1 MVFNSMVFLWIFL
14 PLCLISYFL
23 IKDKYK
29 NLLLVLLSLIF
40 YAWGETK
47 YIILLLITII
57 INYGMAL
64 LIDKQQKKHI
74 KKLLF
79 IIALLFNLGILAYYK
94 YFNFAVSN
102 VEKIFSINVSQI
114 KKVALPLGISFYIF
128 SSISYIFDVYKK
140 ESVAQKNIVD
150 MALYITFFPKL
161 LMGPIEQYKDF
172 EKYINAGNRKITLES
187 FKIGILRFTYGLSKK
202 VLIADAVARVADIAF
217 NSNINNV
224 STPIAWIGAL
234 CYMLQIYFDFSGYS
248 DMALGIAKMFGFNLM
263 ENFDLPYTSQT
274 ITEFWRRW
282 HISLGKWFKNY
293 LYIPLGGNRKGKIRT
308 YINLFIVFIAT
319 GIWHGSAWNY
329 LAWGIYNGIFMIIER
344 AKLKELTEKNK
355 IKIINHIYALTV
367 TFFGWIIFRA
377 NGLKN
382 AIKYIRRLFINN
394 NNISTIQIYSI
405 FNNRTIFVIAIA
417 ILFAGILQCMLQKT
431 KYAEEIKN
439 FYKVIE
445 PICIGIL
452 LVLCITAIANSTYN
466 SFVYFKF

>member
-1 MVFNSMVFLWIFL
+1 M
-14 PLCLISYFL
+14 
-23 IKDKYK
+23 
-29 NLLLVLLSLIF
+29 
-40 YAWGETK
+40 
-47 YIILLLITII
+47 
-57 INYGMAL
+57 
-64 LIDKQQKKHI
+64 
-74 KKLLF
+74 LF

-187 FKIGILRFTYGLSKK
+187 FKIGISRFTYGLSKK

>member
-187 FKIGILRFTYGLSKK
+187 FKIGISRFTYGLSKK